1 MSTYFKI
8 RIPICPSSLQIDFRD
23 YDTVKLGNQFK
34 F

>member
-8 RIPICPSSLQIDFRD
+8 RIPIFPSILQIDFTD